1 MNDHP
6 ETQITVIT
14 GAGRFFS
21 AGADVKETAARP
33 VQKYDHETEKK
44 LDIWSR
50 LSNATILIRQLI
62 QHKKVLVL
70 ALNGPAVGGGAAWFP
85 GLADIVIASKTT
97 YLQCP
102 FAALG
107 LVPEFG
113 SVANFRESIGVHRA
127 NDFLM
132 FGRKLS
138 VDECER
144 WGLVNYVFEN
154 DGFHQKV
161 VDFLEGQLKVN
172 DGESMMEHKR
182 LMNSNLIP
190 ARLLALH
197 DSVDALTE
205 RFVADAPAQR
215 FAEKGKLM
223 NGVYI
228 IYCFGMTY

>member
-1 MNDHP
+1 M
-6 ETQITVIT
+6 
-14 GAGRFFS
+14 
-21 AGADVKETAARP
+21 
-33 VQKYDHETEKK
+33 EKK
-44 LDIWSR
+44 LDIMAR
-50 LSNATILIRQLI
+50 LSNATVLVRQLI

-85 GLADIVIASKTT
+85 GLADIVLASKTT

-113 SVANFRESIGVHRA
+113 SVANFAETMGVHRA

-138 VDECER
+138 VDELER
-144 WGLVNYVFEN
+144 WGLVNYVFEAE
-154 DGFHQKV
+154 GFHEKV
-161 VDFLEGQLKVN
+161 IEFLEEQLKVN
-172 DGESMMEHKR
+172 DGNSMMEHKR
-182 LMNSNLIP
+182 LMNYSLIP
-190 ARLLALH
+190 GRLSALH

-205 RFVADAPAQR
+205 RFVVDAPAQR

-223 NGVYI
+223 NGESFVFSFLGEVRWRL
-228 IYCFGMTY
+228 C